1 MARQGRPGH
10 TEEPSRWPWMFWARQ
25 PACIKEKG
33 QVAEE
38 PAQRLPR
45 FQKRRP
51 APAHAS
57 ARTPKGATRKAKGS
71 PTGVLGSEAAQ
82 DLC

>member
-10 TEEPSRWPWMFWARQ
+10 TEEPSRWPWMFWARE
-25 PACIKEKG
+25 PTCIKEKG

-38 PAQRLPR
+38 PAQQLPR

-51 APAHAS
+51 APAHAR
-57 ARTPKGATRKAKGS
+57 ARTPKGAT
-71 PTGVLGSEAAQ
+71 TGVLGSEAAQ